1 MLSTIFNSFIEIHF
15 TYQNIHPLKVYSSV
29 LFHIFTVV
37 KLSQYNFGTFSA
49 PQEDY
54 YWLKSQTQ
62 WSSLITYRFSFRR
75 DANDFCLVKK
85 VAPKLMFLLS
95 CRHLTSFVSNLA
107 VLVQYSF
114 SNAKAYTFNSP
125 LNQLYHHADSLI
137 DEVMKS
143 VTCFHCIFVWESY
156 FKVFETYIWQSEC
169 S

>member
-1 MLSTIFNSFIEIHF
+1 MRYISHIKTFIHWRCTVQCFFIYSQLWNYHNVTLEHFQHPKKTI
-15 TYQNIHPLKVYSSV
+15 
-29 LFHIFTVV
+29 
-37 KLSQYNFGTFSA
+37 
-49 PQEDY
+49 Y
-54 YWLKSQTQ
+54 YWLKSQIQ

-75 DANDFCLVKK
+75 GANDFCLVKK

-95 CRHLTSFVSNLA
+95 CRHLASFVSNLA

-114 SNAKAYTFNSP
+114 SNANAYTFNSP

-137 DEVMKS
+137 DELVKS
-143 VTCFHCIFVWESY
+143 VTCFHCIFVWESC